1 MLCSCNMYG
10 LDVKIWVSVV
20 AILINTT
27 VGLQLDQNYLVPREF
42 IVLLD

>member
-1 MLCSCNMYG
+1 MLCSYNMYG

-27 VGLQLDQNYLVPREF
+27 VQLDQNYLVLREF